1 MDFHCH
7 LDLYPNAKAVYADT
21 LVRNEFTWLVT
32 TSPRAFA
39 ATSKILPST
48 ERLLISPGL
57 HPEVADRKAVELDLL
72 MAQLESVKAV
82 GEVGLDG
89 STRYKHTFNTQQKI
103 FSAVVARSESLGGR
117 ILSVHSRTAA
127 SEVLSTLESHPS
139 FGIAVLHWFA
149 DSPSALRR
157 ATALGC
163 WFSVGPAMLSSANG
177 RNLASLMPRERVIPE
192 SDGPFGKVGGRTL
205 MPWEAITINESL
217 SKLWNLSKDE
227 VSTLLRSNGQRLRSL
242 MTQD

>member
-89 STRYKHTFNTQQKI
+89 STRYKHTFSTQQKI

-127 SEVLSTLESHPS
+127 TEVLSTLESHPS
-139 FGIAVLHWFA
+139 FGIAVLHWFT

-192 SDGPFGKVGGRTL
+192 SDGPFGKVDGRTL

-217 SKLWNLSKDE
+217 SKLWNLPKDE

>member
-21 LVRNEFTWLVT
+21 LERNEFTWLVT
-32 TSPRAFA
+32 TSPRAFS
-39 ATSKILPST
+39 ATSKVLLST

-57 HPEVADRKAVELDLL
+57 HPEVAHSKAGELDLL

-82 GEVGLDG
+82 GEIGLDG
-89 STRYKHTFNTQQKI
+89 STRYKPTFTTQQKI
-103 FSAVVARSESLGGR
+103 FSAVVAHSESLGGR
-117 ILSVHSRTAA
+117 ILNVHSRAA
-127 SEVLSTLESHPS
+127 ATEVLNTFERHPS
-139 FGIAVLHWFA
+139 FGLAVLHWFT
-149 DSPSALRR
+149 DSPTALRR

-192 SDGPFGKVGGRTL
+192 SDGPFGKVGGCTL
-205 MPWEAITINESL
+205 MPWEAITIDESL
-217 SKLWNLSKDE
+217 CKLWNLPKDE
-227 VSTLLRSNGQRLRSL
+227 VSMLLWSNGQRLRRL
-242 MTQD
+242 IAQD